1 LIITWYPA
9 QVSAISEELLSSLLG
24 EWGLL
29 LELAGVRN
37 LFLLSHPVTIAWAE
51 GVLHLLQQHQQQY
64 SRSLLQVLDPKELE
78 IMLWVSKR
86 GLMLVSAVCFLC
98 SSSKVPGYRWQ
109 IRV

>member
-1 LIITWYPA
+1 M

-51 GVLHLLQQHQQQY
+51 GLLNLAQQQQQGG
-64 SRSLLQVLDPKELE
+64 RSLLQTMDPKELE
-78 IMLWVSKR
+78 IMLWVSGR
-86 GLMLVSAVCFLC
+86 PNSIAVKNDDLFL
-98 SSSKVPGYRWQ
+98 
-109 IRV
+109 